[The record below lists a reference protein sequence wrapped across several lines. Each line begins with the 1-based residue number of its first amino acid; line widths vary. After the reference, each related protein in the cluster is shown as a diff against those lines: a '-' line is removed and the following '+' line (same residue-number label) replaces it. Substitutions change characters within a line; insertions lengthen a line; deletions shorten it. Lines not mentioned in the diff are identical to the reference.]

1 MHTPYHIPYN
11 TRYKLPV
18 LSRMQIITGRGIRW
32 CIYVLFASHAAGL
45 EAHSAGWHYTCY
57 WIITRVVRSD
67 ARVSVDVFEAVMVT
81 YTSRIVGNTK
91 SMSARE
97 KKKTD
102 IQIVRCRLMS
112 IRRLFAVLFPD
123 LCSFRDTNHLKML
136 HTIAAPT
143 ICLERE
149 VQLTMWNEQR
159 AEVAIRQFG
168 ENRKMPR
175 WQPRML
181 SNEVVAMRNFL
192 RSSLRIFN
200 ALVG

>member
-1 MHTPYHIPYN
+1 MHTPYHTPYN

-57 WIITRVVRSD
+57 WIITRVARSD
-67 ARVSVDVFEAVMVT
+67 ARVRVDVFEAVMVT

-91 SMSARE
+91 SIGARE

-136 HTIAAPT
+136 HSSNDLSWTWSSIDHVKRAACWGCYP
-143 ICLERE
+143 
-149 VQLTMWNEQR
+149 
-159 AEVAIRQFG
+159 QFG
-168 ENRKMPR
+168 EHRNKMVGR
-175 WQPRML
+175 TV

-192 RSSLRIFN
+192 RS
-200 ALVG
+200 